1 MSATIPVRIKSFKE
15 HFMIRFT
22 KKVFT
27 DLALWMTGFGMLTGI
42 LFPLFV
48 LLVGVP
54 SSLAL
59 SWWFITACILA
70 GLCVGTVNIVL
81 ARTVVGRRLK
91 VLSQRMIKIE
101 GHLKEIAG
109 KDAVFE
115 CSPADCFIPVDSEDE
130 LGESARAFNNLVDT
144 VSHSLQTEIS
154 IRSYTQMLTNHLEIE
169 ALCRNALDTLLSIC
183 EAQGGAILVEESG
196 EMRILSSSGIS
207 QPERLA
213 GNRLVL
219 DVLRSEKR
227 NLIEVPEGILLDGVV
242 TDFRPREI
250 LLEPIQYKQIPLAIL
265 VLASSKSF
273 QTSVKDN
280 LELFGKGLAL
290 ALHNA
295 MTHDQVQKLAAV
307 DPLTG
312 IYNRRFGATR
322 LHEEFIR
329 AVHLETA
336 LGLMMFDIDHFKS
349 VNDTYGHSIGDRV
362 IRMIAHTA
370 RAALREGDIIVRLG
384 GDEFLAVLLGASAT
398 DVAQTAEKIRRQ
410 VEDSELTLGDQR
422 VRVSVSIGA
431 VSFPEKNVQNE
442 QELTDAADR
451 ALYSA
456 KNSGRNRVVVG

>member
-1 MSATIPVRIKSFKE
+1 
-15 HFMIRFT
+15 MIRLT
-22 KKVFT
+22 KKVFS

-54 SSLAL
+54 ASLAL
-59 SWWFITACILA
+59 SWWFVAACIVA
-70 GLCVGTVNIVL
+70 GLCVGTVNILL
-81 ARTVVGRRLK
+81 ARTVVGGRLK
-91 VLSQRMIKIE
+91 ILSARMTTIE

-115 CSPADCFIPVDSEDE
+115 CSPVECYIPVDSLDE
-130 LGESARAFNNLVDT
+130 LGESAKAFNSLVDT
-144 VSHSLQTEIS
+144 VSRSLQTEIS
-154 IRSYTQMLTNHLEIE
+154 IRSYTQMLTNHLEID
-169 ALCRNALDTLLSIC
+169 ALCRNALANLLSIC
-183 EAQGGAILVEESG
+183 SAQGGAILVEESG
-196 EMRILSSSGIS
+196 EMRILAATGIS
-207 QPERLA
+207 KPERLTE
-213 GNRLVL
+213 NRLVL
-219 DVLRSEKR
+219 GVLRSENR
-227 NLIEVPEGILLDGVV
+227 IMIDVPEGILLDGVV
-242 TDFRPREI
+242 ADFRPREI
-250 LLEPIQYKQIPLAIL
+250 ILEPIQYKHIPLAVL
-265 VLASSKSF
+265 VLASSSEF
-273 QTSVKDN
+273 TSSVKDN
-280 LELFGKGLAL
+280 LELFGNGLAL

-336 LGLMMFDIDHFKS
+336 LGLMMFDIDHFKA

-370 RAALREGDIIVRLG
+370 RAVLREGDIIIRLG
-384 GDEFLAVLLGASAT
+384 GDEFLAVLLGASAA

-410 VEDSELTLGDQR
+410 VEDSEVKLGDQR
-422 VRVSVSIGA
+422 IRVTVSIGA
-431 VSFPEKNVQNE
+431 VSFPEKDVQNE
-442 QELTDAADR
+442 QDLTDAADR

-456 KNSGRNRVVVG
+456 KNSGRNRLVIG